1 VAVRKVDLR
10 AYPRF
15 WMDFAQRCADIDP
28 SMAMSPYQVKRYL
41 QDWYGITVHV
51 TSSSEYTQIYML
63 EKDYTGFI
71 LQWS

>member
-1 VAVRKVDLR
+1 MRKINLK

-51 TSSSEYTQIYML
+51 TNFGEYAQVYMSNK
-63 EKDYTGFI
+63 EYTGFF
-71 LQWS
+71 LKWS